1 MKIKKDNI
9 FGFFLWFGLVS
20 LIISPSLSTV
30 FSLPR
35 LDTGLMPFY
44 LLLSLS
50 LMFLYKLERAQWSF
64 LVYFLLLISC
74 AFLSLVLNFSFPAFV
89 DVCFFSFFLFLFLFT
104 ALYTHQNIIVKIRL
118 IIFVLSLLI
127 IIGFFSEVLLGIQL
141 VNGNDQLE
149 VSEGAFKGFF
159 FNTNDQAVVS
169 TSLCAA
175 ISFFYIINENRTKI
189 RIFGYM
195 LLIFLGVV
203 VFVSASR
210 AALLGYLLTVLL
222 TLFLNSGK
230 LMKIG
235 YLSIFSFFSI
245 FIFNKTLLIPLLN
258 FLSGFSWLERSVERF
273 QLALFSLDEDNS
285 VGYRTEIYQK
295 FAENFKI
302 LWLGYGPRN
311 YEGYFKEYPLSY
323 SLGYTNPHS
332 FFIEIYLAFGFFALI
347 IFLAFLIKSCHFVVF
362 SKLDTSQKTFYFFT
376 ILLFSWLVWV
386 PSSILRLPLVWYP
399 IFLILIYVISIN
411 QTAVKT
417 FEGRKNDKAF
427 I

>member
-1 MKIKKDNI
+1 MNIKKDNI
-9 FGFFLWFGLVS
+9 FGFFLWFGLIS
-20 LIISPSLSTV
+20 LIISPSISTI

-44 LLLSLS
+44 LLLNLS
-50 LMFLYKLERAQWSF
+50 LMFLYKLERVQWSF

-74 AFLSLVLNFSFPAFV
+74 AFLSLVLNFSFPAFI

-104 ALYTHQNIIVKIRL
+104 GLYTRQNTIVKIRL
-118 IIFVLSLLI
+118 IIFVLSFLI
-127 IIGFFSEVLLGIQL
+127 MIGFFSEILLGIQL

-189 RIFGYM
+189 RMFGYM
-195 LLIFLGVV
+195 LLMFLGVV
-203 VFVSASR
+203 IFVSASR

-235 YLSIFSFFSI
+235 YVSIFSFFSI

-295 FAENFKI
+295 FAENFNM

-311 YEGYFKEYPLSY
+311 YEEYFKEYPLSY

-347 IFLAFLIKSCHFVVF
+347 IFLAFLLKSCHFIVF
-362 SKLDTSQKTFYFFT
+362 SKLGTSQKTFYFFT

-399 IFLILIYVISIN
+399 IFLILIYTISVN

-417 FEGRKNDKAF
+417 FEGRKNDKAS

>member
-1 MKIKKDNI
+1 M
-9 FGFFLWFGLVS
+9 
-20 LIISPSLSTV
+20 
-30 FSLPR
+30 
-35 LDTGLMPFY
+35 
-44 LLLSLS
+44 
-50 LMFLYKLERAQWSF
+50 
-64 LVYFLLLISC
+64 
-74 AFLSLVLNFSFPAFV
+74 
-89 DVCFFSFFLFLFLFT
+89 
-104 ALYTHQNIIVKIRL
+104 
-118 IIFVLSLLI
+118 
-127 IIGFFSEVLLGIQL
+127 GFFSEVLLGIQL

-175 ISFFYIINENRTKI
+175 ISFFYIINESRTKT
-189 RIFGYM
+189 RMFGYI

-203 VFVSASR
+203 IFVSASR

-235 YLSIFSFFSI
+235 YISIFSFFSI
-245 FIFNKTLLIPLLN
+245 FIFNKNLLIPLLN
-258 FLSGFSWLERSVERF
+258 FLSGFSWLERSIDRF

-285 VGYRTEIYQK
+285 IGYRTEIYQK
-295 FAENFKI
+295 FFENAKV

-311 YEGYFKEYPLSY
+311 YDSYFKEYPLSY

-332 FFIEIYLAFGFFALI
+332 FFIEIYLAFGIFALI
-347 IFLAFLIKSCHFVVF
+347 IFLLFLLRSCNFIML
-362 SKLDTSQKTFYFFT
+362 SKLMMSQKIFYFFT
-376 ILLFSWLVWV
+376 IILFSWLVWI

-399 IFLILIYVISIN
+399 IFLILIYAISVDQIVIQDS
-411 QTAVKT
+411 K
-417 FEGRKNDKAF
+417 GKKSDKAF

>member
-50 LMFLYKLERAQWSF
+50 LMFLYKLERAQWNF

-104 ALYTHQNIIVKIRL
+104 ALYTHQNIVVKIRL

-235 YLSIFSFFSI
+235 YVSIFSFFSI

-295 FAENFKI
+295 FSENFKI

>member
-1 MKIKKDNI
+1 MNIKKDNI
-9 FGFFLWFGLVS
+9 FGFFLWFGLIS
-20 LIISPSLSTV
+20 LIISPSISTI

-35 LDTGLMPFY
+35 LDTSLMPFY
-44 LLLSLS
+44 LLLNLS
-50 LMFLYKLERAQWSF
+50 LMFLYKLERVQWSF

-74 AFLSLVLNFSFPAFV
+74 AFLSLVLNFSFPAFI

-104 ALYTHQNIIVKIRL
+104 GLYTRQNTIVKIRL
-118 IIFVLSLLI
+118 IIFVLSFLI
-127 IIGFFSEVLLGIQL
+127 MIGFFSEILLGIQL

-189 RIFGYM
+189 RMFGYM
-195 LLIFLGVV
+195 LLMFLGVV
-203 VFVSASR
+203 IFVSASR

-222 TLFLNSGK
+222 TLFLNSGR
-230 LMKIG
+230 LMKIA
-235 YLSIFSFFSI
+235 YVSIFSFFSI
-245 FIFNKTLLIPLLN
+245 FIFDKTLLIPLLS
-258 FLSGFSWLERSVERF
+258 FLSGFSWLERSIDRF

-285 VGYRTEIYQK
+285 IGYRTEIYQK
-295 FAENFKI
+295 FFENAKV

-311 YEGYFKEYPLSY
+311 YDSYFKEYPLSY

-347 IFLAFLIKSCHFVVF
+347 IFLAFLLKSCHFIVF

-399 IFLILIYVISIN
+399 IFLILIYTISVN

-417 FEGRKNDKAF
+417 FEGRKNDKAS

>member
-1 MKIKKDNI
+1 MNIKKDNI
-9 FGFFLWFGLVS
+9 FGMFLWFGLVS
-20 LIISPSLSTV
+20 LILSPSLSTI

-44 LLLSLS
+44 LLSSLS
-50 LMFLYKLERAQWSF
+50 LMFIYKLERVQWDF
-64 LVYFLLLISC
+64 LVYFLLLISF

-89 DVCFFSFFLFLFLFT
+89 DVCFFSFFISLFYFT
-104 ALYTHQNIIVKIRL
+104 AIYTSQNTIVKIRL
-118 IIFVLSLLI
+118 IIFVLSFLI
-127 IIGFFSEVLLGIQL
+127 IVGFFSEVLLGIQL

-175 ISFFYIINENRTKI
+175 ISFFYIINETHTKT
-189 RIFGYM
+189 RILGY
-195 LLIFLGVV
+195 LLLTLLGVV

-210 AALLGYLLTVLL
+210 AALLGYLLTILL

-235 YLSIFSFFSI
+235 YISIFSVFSI
-245 FIFNKTLLIPLLN
+245 FIFNKDLLIPLLN

-311 YEGYFKEYPLSY
+311 YEEYFKEYPLSY

-332 FFIEIYLAFGFFALI
+332 FFIEIYLAFGFFALLL
-347 IFLAFLIKSCHFVVF
+347 FLAFLLKSCHFILR
-362 SKLDTSQKTFYFFT
+362 SNLYTSQKTFYFFA

-399 IFLILIYVISIN
+399 IFLILIYAISVN
-411 QTAVKT
+411 QTAVNK
-417 FEGRKNDKAF
+417 FKGRKNDKAF